1 MEDEIEVVLERRGS
15 LQGFLSKMKVCWVQ
29 RKIYTFFTIHHLPL
43 NVAAIQKKFFFF
55 FVLYFSCIP
64 LLELSFPYLFPSLL
78 PLLPVSL

>member
-43 NVAAIQKKFFFF
+43 NVAEIQKKFFFF
-55 FVLYFSCIP
+55 LCFTFLA
-64 LLELSFPYLFPSLL
+64 SLCL
-78 PLLPVSL
+78 N